1 MSEIHIIAHLDA
13 KVEHRDALV
22 PVLQELVH
30 ASRKEQGNRRYDLME
45 DKENPLAFVF
55 IECWASA
62 EAIEEHNA
70 SPHFQRFVAFIQGKV
85 NTLRVS
91 KLKQII

>member
-1 MSEIHIIAHLDA
+1 MSEVHIIAHLDV
-13 KVEHRDALV
+13 KIEHRDALV
-22 PVLQELVH
+22 PALQELVH
-30 ASRKEQGNRRYDLME
+30 DSRKEQGNRRYDLME
-45 DKENPLAFVF
+45 DRENPLTFVF

-70 SPHFQRFVAFIQGKV
+70 SPHFQSFVAFIQGKV

-91 KLKQII
+91 KLKQVI

>member
-1 MSEIHIIAHLDA
+1 
-13 KVEHRDALV
+13 
-22 PVLQELVH
+22 
-30 ASRKEQGNRRYDLME
+30 ME